1 MSRLTGLLSRLSV
14 RWKLAIWSS
23 VLLCVLFLGYNGV
36 QYFVINHWMLHQDQI
51 AIHKNVEEIQEY
63 FRAES
68 GRGRRIAGSRSFIE
82 SINESHQ
89 MIRILNAIGTP
100 ILTVSDQLPE
110 DWVQPQAAVKTT
122 TTSVWHEE
130 EHLLL
135 IRSPLRT
142 ANFTGTIEIV
152 NNLESSDQLSD
163 MLLGVMIAGWLGA
176 IVISAAG
183 GVFLSRLLLRPIQSL
198 SDTMMSIKQ
207 NGLQERVGVP
217 GSNNDELAQLARVFN
232 DLMDQLETSFYN
244 QKQFAQ
250 DASHELRTPIS
261 IIEGHISLLNRWG
274 KHDPAILEESLNV
287 SVQEL
292 GRLKG
297 IVNELLELT
306 RAEENS
312 REQYDFPCVVL
323 DTLLYTLRNFA
334 LLHSDFEITQNL
346 NELEDVVVHIVPNH
360 LEQILLILLD
370 NAVKYS
376 GALRVIRLDGVVVRS
391 QVQIRVEDSGIGVP
405 EDDLPFVFQ
414 RFYRVDKSRSR
425 GQGGSGLGLAIAERL
440 VAKYGGSIAIASK
453 AGQGTAVTLTFP
465 IVQRPKSN

>member
-1 MSRLTGLLSRLSV
+1 MNRLTGLLSRLSV

-36 QYFVINHWMLHQDQI
+36 QYFVINHWMFHREQK
-51 AIHKNVEEIQEY
+51 AVHKNVEEIQEY
-63 FRAES
+63 FRAQS
-68 GRGRRIAGSRSFIE
+68 GTDRKIAGSRSFIE
-82 SINESHQ
+82 SINVSHQ
-89 MIRILNAIGTP
+89 MIRILNANGTP

-110 DWVQPQAAVKTT
+110 DWVQPQTAVKTD

-142 ANFTGTIEIV
+142 ASFTGTIEIV

-163 MLLGVMIAGWLGA
+163 MLMGVMIAGWLGA

-198 SDTMMSIKQ
+198 SDTMMRIKQ

-232 DLMDQLETSFYN
+232 DLMEQLETSFYN

-261 IIEGHISLLNRWG
+261 IIEGHISLLSRWG
-274 KHDPAILEESLNV
+274 KHDPEILEESLKV
-287 SVQEL
+287 SLQEL
-292 GRLKG
+292 GRLKA

-306 RAEENS
+306 RAEEKS
-312 REQYDFPCVVL
+312 REPHDFPCEVL
-323 DTLLYTLRNFA
+323 DTLQYTLRNFA
-334 LLHSDFEITQNL
+334 LLHPDFEFTQNL
-346 NELEDVVVHIVPNH
+346 IKLDGVVIYILPNH

-376 GALRVIRLDGVVVRS
+376 GSLRAIRLNGVVVRS
-391 QVQIRVEDSGIGVP
+391 QVQICVEDSGIGVP
-405 EDDLPFVFQ
+405 EKDLPLVFQ

-425 GQGGSGLGLAIAERL
+425 EQGGSGLGLAIAERL
-440 VAKYGGSIAIASK
+440 VAKYGGSIAMTSK
-453 AGQGTAVTLTFP
+453 PGQGTAVTLTFP
-465 IVQRPKSN
+465 IVQRLKSN